1 MCVLF
6 CFVNCNEMFVC
17 YIVLWT
23 ALKCECIVVNYAD
36 ALMCYGSVLFT
47 CSSVRKLAYFHWVA
61 CVCVYVT
68 LAMCSQTCKVM
79 HHVLLLMQG
88 RCCSFT
94 NPVSSCLRTFQ
105 QVALD
110 FCFVLTAMAQSSASC
125 TSLVDFSNVWSPPA
139 LSSSF
144 SATGN
149 PSSCRLLSLQVSSW
163 PLGKFWWLCLVWLW
177 SSDGC
182 VWCGC
187 GVLMVAFV
195 IAGLKEWSFLAWRRT
210 TTRDCAT
217 TGPGAPGTP
226 FRSFAGDVLPQ

>member
-1 MCVLF
+1 MTCSRVCRCKSALWIAVGCVYAELQLNLYQNLCVCVYVWIAVNCVSATVFYKLQWNVCVLF

-94 NPVSSCLRTFQ
+94 NPVSR
-105 QVALD
+105 VAWGH
-110 FCFVLTAMAQSSASC
+110 F
-125 TSLVDFSNVWSPPA
+125 N
-139 LSSSF
+139 
-144 SATGN
+144 
-149 PSSCRLLSLQVSSW
+149 RL
-163 PLGKFWWLCLVWLW
+163 PLIFILC
-177 SSDGC
+177 
-182 VWCGC
+182 
-187 GVLMVAFV
+187 
-195 IAGLKEWSFLAWRRT
+195 
-210 TTRDCAT
+210 
-217 TGPGAPGTP
+217 
-226 FRSFAGDVLPQ
+226 